1 MCLEQ
6 LSKLLPTSFH
16 RVERHSSYHPGIQS
30 FAAIVSN
37 VRHDTLYRNPPS
49 RFSRNLRNLV
59 GPLALILFDNVH
71 YCYPQTAGEVVS
83 RVVVRRWSI
92 AAGECVALIGAS
104 GSGKT
109 TLLQLAGGILGVA
122 GGSIQVAQQS
132 LGTMPEA
139 RRRKFRLANIGFVFQ
154 SFELLPHLTV
164 EENLLLPIH
173 LLKPKRLSTQVQSR
187 VDELCEN
194 LSLSRSIR
202 KRRPDRLS
210 QGERQRVAI
219 GRALVTQPSVVLAD
233 EPTGNLDPAL
243 KRSVVELLLNQCREN
258 NATLVM
264 ATHDLSGIDR
274 FDSSHETSTVLQ
286 WEGQH

>member
-1 MCLEQ
+1 M
-6 LSKLLPTSFH
+6 
-16 RVERHSSYHPGIQS
+16 
-30 FAAIVSN
+30 
-37 VRHDTLYRNPPS
+37 
-49 RFSRNLRNLV
+49 
-59 GPLALILFDNVH
+59 
-71 YCYPQTAGEVVS
+71 S
-83 RVVVRRWSI
+83 RVDVRRWSI
-92 AAGECVALIGAS
+92 AAGECVALMGAS

-109 TLLQLAGGILGVA
+109 TLLHLAGGVLGVA
-122 GGSIQVAQQS
+122 GGSIQVARQS

-139 RRRKFRLANIGFVFQ
+139 RRRQFRLANIGFVFQ

-164 EENLLLPIH
+164 EENLLLPIR
-173 LLKPKRLSTQVQSR
+173 LLQQKRLSTQVRSR
-187 VDELCEN
+187 VEELCEN
-194 LSLSRSIR
+194 LSLSHSIR

-243 KRSVVELLLNQCREN
+243 KRSVVELLLNRCRES

-274 FDSSHETSTVLQ
+274 FDSSHETSTILQ
-286 WEGQH
+286 WEGRH

>member
-1 MCLEQ
+1 M
-6 LSKLLPTSFH
+6 
-16 RVERHSSYHPGIQS
+16 
-30 FAAIVSN
+30 
-37 VRHDTLYRNPPS
+37 
-49 RFSRNLRNLV
+49 
-59 GPLALILFDNVH
+59 
-71 YCYPQTAGEVVS
+71 S
-83 RVVVRRWSI
+83 RVDVRRWSI
-92 AAGECVALIGAS
+92 AAGECVALMGAS

-109 TLLQLAGGILGVA
+109 TLLKLAGGVLGVA
-122 GGSIQVAQQS
+122 GGSIQVARQS

-139 RRRKFRLANIGFVFQ
+139 RRRQFRLANIGFVFQ

-164 EENLLLPIH
+164 EENLLLPIR
-173 LLKPKRLSTQVQSR
+173 LLQQKRLSTQVRSR
-187 VDELCEN
+187 VEELCEN
-194 LSLSRSIR
+194 LSLSHSIR

-243 KRSVVELLLNQCREN
+243 KRSVVELLLNRCRES

-274 FDSSHETSTVLQ
+274 FDSSHETSTILQ
-286 WEGQH
+286 WEGRH